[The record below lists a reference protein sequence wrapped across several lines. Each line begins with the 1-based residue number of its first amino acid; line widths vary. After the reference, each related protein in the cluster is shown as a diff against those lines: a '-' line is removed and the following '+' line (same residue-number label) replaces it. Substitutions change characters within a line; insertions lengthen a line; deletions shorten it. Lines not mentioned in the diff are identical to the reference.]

1 MPSKVWDEMWY
12 SDSNMYWVGYEF
24 QIIIIFKLKIIFL
37 IHHSSTN
44 KKSLQIRIQKHIQ
57 IERQR

>member
-1 MPSKVWDEMWY
+1 
-12 SDSNMYWVGYEF
+12 MYWVGYEF
-24 QIIIIFKLKIIFL
+24 RIIIIIKLKIIFL
-37 IHHSSTN
+37 IHHSSTK